1 MLRSDGQTFP
11 AMSVD
16 ELASFRLALAEEKAA
31 EADNRDAASKLIPAL
46 LSQCEQAVAI
56 VKTLRSAREAANV
69 SLSELEKR
77 TGIRK
82 SVLSRLEN
90 SKAPNPTLATL
101 QRYASA
107 IGLPLEVSLER
118 KLADK

>member
-1 MLRSDGQTFP
+1 VLRSDERTFP
-11 AMSVD
+11 AMTD
-16 ELASFRLALAEEKAA
+16 EELAGFRLAVAEEKAGEA
-31 EADNRDAASKLIPAL
+31 ENRAAAMQVIPRL

-56 VKTLRSAREAANV
+56 VSALRSARERANV
-69 SLSELEKR
+69 SLSELEAR

-107 IGLPLEVSLER
+107 IGVPLEVSLQSND
-118 KLADK
+118 ADE